1 MMYQSSFLIT
11 YFYERA
17 TVNFK
22 TAVAKCLALI
32 AFNLNNE
39 ISSYF
44 RWLFERLQI
53 TSSNSIEREKERKFW
68 LLFSLKEVGTKFIII
83 IICSVLDCSV

>member
-1 MMYQSSFLIT
+1 MMVFFLH
-11 YFYERA
+11 RA

-22 TAVAKCLALI
+22 TTVAKCLALI

-44 RWLFERLQI
+44 HWLFERLQI
-53 TSSNSIEREKERKFW
+53 TSTNSIEREKERKIW
-68 LLFSLKEVGTKFIII
+68 LLFSLKEVRTK
-83 IICSVLDCSV
+83 VL